1 MKNIIILLIFSLG
14 LAYCGPTDDEIQSQ
28 IDDAVNQALETTTTV
43 QDTTTTTVQDTTT
56 TTPVQENNKSGSVI
70 LFTKNAQCTI
80 PELVIPGTNN
90 FYEVSK
96 ELGLNIPK
104 KDPEF
109 CLLWSDSIPEN
120 LREYQIE
127 VMNKLIDYVGGYDRW
142 VHVIYE
148 IEADNTELLNAL
160 DQFGYFYDEN
170 GNKQTPTID
179 IIYDRRSC
187 LSGFGRNKDWTF
199 NQFSF
204 CNQPY
209 PYSNPDEEFNR
220 NFYGEEGFL
229 LQVIG
234 SFVHEYYHHV
244 QRSHTFGRDIAM
256 ENDCC
261 NLNNPVN
268 APAWYV
274 EGQAQVFPTLFFID
288 NFNNF
293 SFVKDFDGVGACEN
307 NPVADPGTKKG
318 RFILGSGCNLVEKYN
333 YLRNDIVNKQGECT
347 EFTKLEEYRETGIC
361 NSDGW
366 QMINFYLAYITSF
379 DTLFIN
385 LHEDVYQLGFESS
398 FEKHVGLS
406 LDDFYKNFNQFIM
419 DNTVP
424 PVGFFP
430 TKPLNELVDFYS
442 INSG

>member
-1 MKNIIILLIFSLG
+1 
-14 LAYCGPTDDEIQSQ
+14 
-28 IDDAVNQALETTTTV
+28 
-43 QDTTTTTVQDTTT
+43 
-56 TTPVQENNKSGSVI
+56 
-70 LFTKNAQCTI
+70 
-80 PELVIPGTNN
+80 
-90 FYEVSK
+90 
-96 ELGLNIPK
+96 LNIPK

-120 LREYQIE
+120 FREYQIE

-142 VHVIYE
+142 VHVIYKN
-148 IEADNTELLNAL
+148 EADNTELLNAL
-160 DQFGYFYDEN
+160 DQFGYFYDDN

-179 IIYDRRSC
+179 IVYDRRSC

-199 NQFSF
+199 NEFSF

-234 SFVHEYYHHV
+234 SFVHEYYLQVIGSFVHEYYHHV
-244 QRSHTFGRDIAM
+244 QTSHTFGRSNAM

-261 NLNNPVN
+261 GLNNPVN

-288 NFNNF
+288 NFNDF

-307 NPVADPGTKKG
+307 NPVANPGTKKG